1 SDRDTP
7 PRSCQEWKT
16 VGSYR
21 IAPFVWC
28 GGRSRRSSDLFD
40 GVGAAAVIDDD
51 LEPVRMCVKDDGR
64 GVALIYFRVKEVVSD
79 IHPVTRHHIFIR
91 QDSVFIE
98 LAGVLLGGLLEIAA
112 LCFQLQETLFDLLQ
126 CHHAGSLLSR
136 LLSLSSS
143 LLLDGFIW
151 IESIGE
157 YLVNVAFFLLPLLP
171 VLIEPAECFSG
182 HVRVVSG
189 SMDHPFLQHGD
200 PFPDGDGFL
209 LHDHHLLPFAFFNHH
224 YTDQYP
230 DNHPPFFAKN
240 PRSF

>member
-1 SDRDTP
+1 
-7 PRSCQEWKT
+7 
-16 VGSYR
+16 
-21 IAPFVWC
+21 
-28 GGRSRRSSDLFD
+28 
-40 GVGAAAVIDDD
+40 
-51 LEPVRMCVKDDGR
+51 
-64 GVALIYFRVKEVVSD
+64 
-79 IHPVTRHHIFIR
+79 
-91 QDSVFIE
+91 
-98 LAGVLLGGLLEIAA
+98 
-112 LCFQLQETLFDLLQ
+112 DLLQ

-189 SMDHPFLQHGD
+189 SLDHPFLQHGD

-230 DNHPPFFAKN
+230 DNRPLFSQKIPGLSDREIYIIIIYIFFSFIFFSFRRDSVQN
-240 PRSF
+240 RS